1 MFQSQRATNPSPAN
15 SNEPRGK
22 VNFTPISAAI
32 GGALI
37 GLSAVLLMLFNGR
50 IAGVTGIAAGILDP
64 LSSDRGWRATF
75 VVGLIA
81 APLSAV
87 LLGYSLP
94 IVQMPASYV
103 TIAVAGLLVGFG
115 TRLSNGCTSGHGIC
129 GIARLSPRSIIAT
142 GIFMVA
148 AIVVVAITRHG
159 FGG

>member
-1 MFQSQRATNPSPAN
+1 MA
-15 SNEPRGK
+15 
-22 VNFTPISAAI
+22 NFTPISAAI

-37 GLSAVLLMLFNGR
+37 GLSAVLLMLLNGR
-50 IAGVTGIAAGILDP
+50 IAGITGIAAGVLDP

-94 IVQMPASYV
+94 IVQMPPSYI

-129 GIARLSPRSIIAT
+129 GIARLSPRSIVAT

-148 AIVVVAITRHG
+148 AIIVVAVTRHG